1 LKLERWA
8 LIAEILSAVAVVVS
22 LIFVGLQVRQ
32 GADETALNTK
42 AIQTSAYQDLAAQI
56 SNLNVVLIE
65 NPELIELIERV
76 RAGEEL
82 SSAVESRQVSSFVL
96 NVFRHGEMAY
106 IQYENGLID
115 EPSMVAMLSPV
126 QFMLNVEYGREVWT
140 ATGGREGLNPRFIS
154 YVDELTADRAS
165 RR

>member
-42 AIQTSAYQDLAAQI
+42 AIQTSAYQDLSAQI

-65 NPELIELIERV
+65 NPELIELIERA
-76 RAGEEL
+76 RGGEEI
-82 SSAVESRQVSSFVL
+82 SSAIETRQVSSFFL

-106 IQYENGLID
+106 VQYENGLID

-126 QFMLNVEYGREVWT
+126 QFVLNFEYGRGVW
-140 ATGGREGLNPRFIS
+140 AAAAGREGLNPRFIS
-154 YVDELTADRAS
+154 YVNELVADRAS